1 MLTSLA
7 PVKQPWWRWVNSSQ
21 YSTKKHNITKT
32 NTENWESSR
41 CQLKCRWWRRCHNGV
56 DRWNSLSLK
65 TKLAPW
71 PFWIFN
77 ESQHIKTVCIFYGIY
92 CICGKCVAYSLE
104 SEYHSPLSRLTAIE
118 WYWVLTVNRWS
129 HFYLIYI
136 YISNFLLIF
145 YLKSVIYLK
154 TYCPNNSSSQNR

>member
-1 MLTSLA
+1 MDHRGKWNKCILGFVKWVNCFVVVRNCPGLPISYMLTSLA

-21 YSTKKHNITKT
+21 DSTKKHNITKT

-41 CQLKCRWWRRCHNGV
+41 CQLKCRWRRRCHNGV
-56 DRWNSLSLK
+56 DRWNSVSLK
-65 TKLAPW
+65 TKLASW

-118 WYWVLTVNRWS
+118 WYWVLTDEV
-129 HFYLIYI
+129 
-136 YISNFLLIF
+136 ISI
-145 YLKSVIYLK
+145 
-154 TYCPNNSSSQNR
+154 